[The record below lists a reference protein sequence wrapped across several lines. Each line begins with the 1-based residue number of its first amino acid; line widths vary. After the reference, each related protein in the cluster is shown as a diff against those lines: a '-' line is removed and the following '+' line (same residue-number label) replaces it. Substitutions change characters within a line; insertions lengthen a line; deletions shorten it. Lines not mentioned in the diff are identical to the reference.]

1 MNPMVWR
8 KRSSL
13 VSKLLFPELL
23 PSLTAGSASAGL
35 GREISSASY
44 KPDSRPTLP
53 KQRERMMHITVERA
67 EVTHLRQVVM
77 QSCGHCVCFMRMSPL
92 DHATRMEL
100 CLCVQ
105 AEAVPI
111 VMDAVMWALPQAE
124 FSLRQVKAH

>member
-13 VSKLLFPELL
+13 VSKLLFPEVL
-23 PSLTAGSASAGL
+23 PSLVAPTPMAQAMPGMLPRRKPASVL
-35 GREISSASY
+35 Q
-44 KPDSRPTLP
+44 
-53 KQRERMMHITVERA
+53 QRERMMQITVERE
-67 EVTHLRQVVM
+67 EVTRLRQVVM

-92 DHATRMEL
+92 DHARRMQL

-111 VMDAVMWALPQAE
+111 LMDAVMWAMPQAE
-124 FSLRQVKAH
+124 FSL